1 MFITH
6 RASTPVGWT
15 TLKHHTAVWSKWRP
29 LYGGKGVKNATRS
42 GTKLK
47 AHKFGHHPQLKHYR
61 AAIRDRGDKFLCV
74 NAVES
79 QWVTNMARKGE
90 HAQLWSRLISPGW
103 SIQDLPKFTQVYAA
117 GILRVCHLRSTYI
130 CRRHLC
136 TTLKSTPALSN
147 VQTLKSTL
155 VLKKPSKRSAISEHA
170 IIGPQ
175 NPHPQKAFKKKRDSE
190 HAINGYKK
198 L

>member
-1 MFITH
+1 MCSSAHSKDVDSRWEPHCQCCKKLKRACARMFVTH
-6 RASTPVGWT
+6 RASTPAGWT

-42 GTKLK
+42 GTKPSW
-47 AHKFGHHPQLKHYR
+47 AFSHHPQLKHYR

-136 TTLKSTPALSN
+136 TTLKSTPA
-147 VQTLKSTL
+147 
-155 VLKKPSKRSAISEHA
+155 
-170 IIGPQ
+170 
-175 NPHPQKAFKKKRDSE
+175 KKKRS
-190 HAINGYKK
+190 
-198 L
+198 LRP